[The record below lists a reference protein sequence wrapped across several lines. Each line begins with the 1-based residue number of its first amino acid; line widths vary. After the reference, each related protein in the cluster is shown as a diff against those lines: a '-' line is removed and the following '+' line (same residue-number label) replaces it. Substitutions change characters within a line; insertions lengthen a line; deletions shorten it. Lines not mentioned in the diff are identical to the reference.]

1 MLNTPIRAGAKL
13 SLNAYSS
20 LNYADS
26 DTAGA
31 NSFASNPYNL
41 MADYGRAAFD
51 IRSRFFVGGT
61 ITLPYG
67 MRLSPFLVASSG
79 SPYNITLGQDLI
91 GSSIL
96 NQRPAFASPLSN
108 PANVVNTQFG
118 AFDKVPEPGETIVPI
133 NYLTGPSQFSLNL
146 RLAKTISFGKL
157 PEGKTGQIGARQNGG
172 GGQRGGLARPPGPN
186 FGGGGGAGAG
196 RYSVVLSVNVRN
208 IFNNVNFSTPV
219 GTLTSPLFGE
229 STGLSSG
236 FGGGFGGA
244 QTSGAGATAGLPAA
258 GGGAAAANRQ
268 IYLQA
273 TFGF

>member
-1 MLNTPIRAGAKL
+1 MLNTTIRAGAKL
-13 SLNAYSS
+13 SLNAYYS

-51 IRSRFFVGGT
+51 IRNRFFVGGT

-67 MRLSPFLVASSG
+67 MRLSPFLTASSG

-196 RYSVVLSVNVRN
+196 RYSVVLSVNV
-208 IFNNVNFSTPV
+208 S
-219 GTLTSPLFGE
+219 E
-229 STGLSSG
+229 
-236 FGGGFGGA
+236 
-244 QTSGAGATAGLPAA
+244 
-258 GGGAAAANRQ
+258 
-268 IYLQA
+268 YL
-273 TFGF
+273 